1 MNLIDQIV
9 PIRIA
14 APIIKAKKTAA
25 VTPETR

>member
-1 MNLIDQIV
+1 MNLMDQIV

-14 APIIKAKKTAA
+14 APIINAKKNGA